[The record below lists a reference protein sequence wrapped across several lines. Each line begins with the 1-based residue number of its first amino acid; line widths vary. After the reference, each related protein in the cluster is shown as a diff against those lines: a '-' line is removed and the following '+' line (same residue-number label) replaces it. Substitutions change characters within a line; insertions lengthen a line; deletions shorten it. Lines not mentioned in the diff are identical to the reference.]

1 MTVGNFVGNH
11 FLGKN
16 EQDIKSLIL
25 LAGASGF
32 EPETYGFGDRRST
45 N

>member
-1 MTVGNFVGNH
+1 MIVGNFVGNY
-11 FLGKN
+11 FQETSDKGL
-16 EQDIKSLIL
+16 KSLIL

>member
-1 MTVGNFVGNH
+1 MVLGTNILNFIV
-11 FLGKN
+11 
-16 EQDIKSLIL
+16 I

>member
-1 MTVGNFVGNH
+1 MALATNVLNFIV
-11 FLGKN
+11 
-16 EQDIKSLIL
+16 I